1 MEFGTIER
9 EIYVEASPEVV
20 FEVVS
25 SPDHL
30 QQWWP
35 DEAHY
40 DPVPGSTGEIVFGK
54 PVTMVGRVVQL
65 TVVEALPPRTFSF
78 RWTHPFGEPAA
89 SGNSLFVTFELT
101 PSGGGT
107 LLKMT
112 ETGFREMGWEV
123 AVLEQQ
129 YHEHITGWDF
139 YLPRL
144 VVYTRGAGGA
154 AVTAGVAE
162 RIDDEL
168 WSAIGDPTRRR
179 ILDLLLADGDGTA
192 TSLSEQLPVT
202 RQAVAKHLDVLD
214 RVVLVRATPAG
225 REKRYRGRRRPAR
238 PGRRPTVLGRLGV
251 GRPAAADQE
260 DRRSDRT
267 QQGRLNGVTR
277 SRNPQTK
284 EQDNG

>member
-9 EIYVEASPEVV
+9 EIYIEASPETV

-40 DPVPGSTGEIVFGK
+40 EPEPGAVGEIVFGDRDAGG
-54 PVTMVGRVVQL
+54 VTVPF
-65 TVVEALPPRTFSF
+65 TVVDAQPPRLFSF
-78 RWTHPFGEPAA
+78 RWTHPAGEPAA
-89 SGNSLFVTFELT
+89 AGNSLLVTFDLA

-129 YHEHITGWDF
+129 YHEHTTGWDF

-144 VVYTRGAGGA
+144 APY
-154 AVTAGVAE
+154 
-162 RIDDEL
+162 I
-168 WSAIGDPTRRR
+168 
-179 ILDLLLADGDGTA
+179 A
-192 TSLSEQLPVT
+192 TLEV
-202 RQAVAKHLDVLD
+202 RQ
-214 RVVLVRATPAG
+214 
-225 REKRYRGRRRPAR
+225 
-238 PGRRPTVLGRLGV
+238 
-251 GRPAAADQE
+251 
-260 DRRSDRT
+260 
-267 QQGRLNGVTR
+267 
-277 SRNPQTK
+277 
-284 EQDNG
+284 